1 MHSSVVIVSM
11 VWMIFSMDQMHHI
24 RATNALI
31 SE

>member
-1 MHSSVVIVSM
+1 MHSSVVSM

-24 RATNALI
+24 RATIALI